1 MKTKLFDYI
10 ERDNFVYNLSGMT
23 KLLCFLFLSFAVML
37 TYDIRSVLLIFIFS
51 FFMLHVSEIKLSQV
65 KLMLYYTLVF
75 LVLNF
80 VLSYLFAPQ
89 YGVEI
94 YGTEHVLFAFNSHY
108 TVTQEQLLYQVTKLF
123 KYASVIPLGMLFLLT
138 TNPSE
143 FAASLN
149 SIKVSYKLCY
159 AFALTLR
166 YFPDIITEY
175 HEISLA
181 QQSRGLDLSKNEKL
195 TKRIKNVFNIMV
207 PLIFSVMGR
216 IDVISN
222 AMDLRGFG
230 KSRKRTWYA
239 KKALTRQDFISVAVC
254 ALIFAATL
262 LMAAFVN
269 HGRFWN
275 PFVYGFWG

>member
-37 TYDIRSVLLIFIFS
+37 TYDIRSVLLIFVFS

-75 LVLNF
+75 LVMNF

-108 TVTQEQLLYQVTKLF
+108 TVTQEQLLYQITKLF

-239 KKALTRQDFISVAVC
+239 KKPLTAGDIASVCVC
-254 ALIFAATL
+254 AAIFAATL

>member
-10 ERDNFVYNLSGMT
+10 ERDNFVYNLSGVT
-23 KLLCFLFLSFAVML
+23 KLLCFLLLSFAVML
-37 TYDIRSVLLIFIFS
+37 TYDIRSVILILVFS
-51 FFMLHVSEIKLSQV
+51 FVMLHISGIKLRQV
-65 KLMLYYTLVF
+65 KLMMYYTLIF

-80 VLSYLFAPQ
+80 ALTYLFAPQ

-94 YGTEHVLFAFNSHY
+94 YGTKHLLFTFNARY
-108 TVTQEQLLYQVTKLF
+108 IVTQEQLLYQMTKF
-123 KYASVIPLGMLFLLT
+123 CKYAAVIPLGMLFLLT

-149 SIKVSYKLCY
+149 SIGVSYKLCY

-175 HEISLA
+175 HEIALA
-181 QQSRGLDLSKNEKL
+181 QQSRGLDLSKKEKV
-195 TKRIKNVFNIMV
+195 TTRVSNTFHIMV
-207 PLIFSVMGR
+207 PLIFSVLNR
-216 IDVISN
+216 VEIISN

-230 KSRKRTWYA
+230 KNKKRTWYA
-239 KKALTRQDFISVAVC
+239 RRPLKASDIVSVSVC
-254 ALIFAATL
+254 TAILVGTL

-269 HGRFWN
+269 FGRFWN
-275 PFVYGFWG
+275 PFVYGWL